1 MKYSVESLSS
11 SGQLISLLT
20 YMSAVIDNLS
30 KLSLFTSYCVQGII
44 DSTGTET
51 RHIFTRMF
59 VMAKSFEELFTPI
72 WNGIAVSVWYVSSTP
87 VALKA
92 RLNGAETLRNEETR
106 RQWCYFRSGTQ
117 TINSCRRLDYDCD
130 YKSIIYVPMIYAG
143 Q

>member
-72 WNGIAVSVWYVSSTP
+72 
-87 VALKA
+87 
-92 RLNGAETLRNEETR
+92 
-106 RQWCYFRSGTQ
+106 
-117 TINSCRRLDYDCD
+117 
-130 YKSIIYVPMIYAG
+130 
-143 Q
+143 